1 MFSLW
6 IRSTISKL
14 NHKNCLYNLFKKKN
28 SKYLESFKKFIACA
42 SVYDVCVSVST
53 LVLCRTCGCQMT
65 AFFWFHNIVFS
76 EQLTTV
82 WSGLSLHLALRVS
95 CFLCSVCFRVAGQ
108 QTCGDSPEL
117 SEASPAS

>member
-1 MFSLW
+1 MRTRMHFISVGDRFYLLNV
-6 IRSTISKL
+6 STSKRETM
-14 NHKNCLYNLFKKKN
+14 K
-28 SKYLESFKKFIACA
+28 IACA